1 MLETF
6 FLQLNHLHIRSRG
19 NVDDVDEEMEIREM
33 KKNVLIFFLSKTQ
46 KKISYKK

>member
-33 KKNVLIFFLSKTQ
+33 KKNFSIFFFKQDT
-46 KKISYKK
+46 KKNKL

>member
-1 MLETF
+1 MLEIL

-19 NVDDVDEEMEIREM
+19 NVDDVDEEMEIKERE
-33 KKNVLIFFLSKTQ
+33 KCFLSKTQ